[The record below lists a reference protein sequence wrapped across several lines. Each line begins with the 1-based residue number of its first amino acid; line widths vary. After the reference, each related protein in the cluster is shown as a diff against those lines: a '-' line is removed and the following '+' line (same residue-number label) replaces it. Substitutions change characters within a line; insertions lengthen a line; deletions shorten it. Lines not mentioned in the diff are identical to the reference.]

1 LAKGKSD
8 RPDRRRERQV
18 MDLQVDNYPI
28 NLNYG
33 QAGTAAAP
41 KPIAIKIE
49 NLTKRYGETLA
60 VDRLSLDVPAGSLFG
75 FLGPNGA
82 GKSTTIGCLT
92 GLIDPTSGEISL
104 LGERFS
110 ADSVELKRRIGVM
123 PEGLALFDHL
133 YAHEF
138 LAFSARMFQL
148 DEHTVRQRVEELL
161 TVLDLT
167 SSYRKRLAEFST
179 GMRKKVAFA
188 AAIIHRP
195 EILFLD
201 EPFESIDPAGVA
213 MLKDWL
219 RRFVAGGR
227 TVFMTT
233 HVLETVERL
242 CDDVAIIK
250 SGNVAWRGDVA
261 HLASGGKLECDGQ
274 QFNTLEALFLSLVGE
289 KYGKLEW
296 L

>member
-1 LAKGKSD
+1 MVEAPKLEIGK
-8 RPDRRRERQV
+8 
-18 MDLQVDNYPI
+18 
-28 NLNYG
+28 NLNEVG
-33 QAGTAAAP
+33 QSAHGF
-41 KPIAIKIE
+41 AISVE
-49 NLTKRYGETLA
+49 NLTKRYGDVTA
-60 VDRLSLDVPAGSLFG
+60 VDHLSLSVPTGKLFG

-92 GLIDPTSGEISL
+92 GLIDPTSGVINL
-104 LGERFS
+104 LGEPFTSDR
-110 ADSVELKRRIGVM
+110 VELKRRIGVM

-138 LAFSARMFQL
+138 LGFNARMYGL
-148 DEHTVRQRVEELL
+148 DEQTARQRVEELL
-161 TVLDLT
+161 TVLDLN
-167 SSYRKRLAEFST
+167 SAHRKRLAEFST

-250 SGNVAWRGDVA
+250 AGHIAWRGDVGR
-261 HLASGGKLECDGQ
+261 LANGGALESDGQ
-274 QFNTLEALFLSLVGE
+274 QFTTLEGLFLHLVGE
-289 KYGKLEW
+289 RYDRLEW

>member
-1 LAKGKSD
+1 MTVTAETEIASTTSIQTGEAEKVIKAS
-8 RPDRRRERQV
+8 V
-18 MDLQVDNYPI
+18 
-28 NLNYG
+28 
-33 QAGTAAAP
+33 TAAVR
-41 KPIAIKIE
+41 IE
-49 NLTKRYGETLA
+49 NLTKRYGELA
-60 VDRLSLDVPAGSLFG
+60 AVNNLSLTVPTGRMFG

-92 GLIDPTSGEISL
+92 GLIDPTSGRIEL
-104 LGERFS
+104 LGEEFTS
-110 ADSVELKRRIGVM
+110 DSISLKQRIGVM

-138 LAFSARMFQL
+138 LSFNARMYGL
-148 DEHTVRQRVEELL
+148 DEATVKQRVEELL
-161 TVLDLT
+161 TVMDLT
-167 SSYRKRLAEFST
+167 SATRKRLADFST

-242 CDDVAIIK
+242 CDDVAIIN
-250 SGNVAWRGDVA
+250 SGKIAWRGDVGK
-261 HLASGGKLECDGQ
+261 LSGGGKLDHEGH
-274 QFNTLEALFLSLVGE
+274 QFDTLEALFLHLVGE
-289 KYGKLEW
+289 RRTELGW

>member
-1 LAKGKSD
+1 MDTIVEERKINTKGD
-8 RPDRRRERQV
+8 RTENGGPARSFA
-18 MDLQVDNYPI
+18 
-28 NLNYG
+28 LNV
-33 QAGTAAAP
+33 
-41 KPIAIKIE
+41 E
-49 NLTKRYGETLA
+49 SLTKRYGDLTA
-60 VDRLSLDVPAGSLFG
+60 VDNLSLRVPTGRLFG

-92 GLIDPTSGEISL
+92 GLIDPTSGAIDL
-104 LGERFS
+104 LGEPFS
-110 ADSVELKRRIGVM
+110 SDAVELKRRIGVM

-138 LAFSARMFQL
+138 LAFNARMYGL
-148 DEHTVRQRVEELL
+148 DEQTTRQRVEELL
-161 TVLDLT
+161 TVLDL
-167 SSYRKRLAEFST
+167 SSAHRKRLAEFST

-188 AAIIHRP
+188 ASIIHRP

-242 CDDVAIIK
+242 CEDVAIINA
-250 SGNVAWRGDVA
+250 GRIVWRGDLGN
-261 HLASGGKLECDGQ
+261 LANGGALECNGQ
-274 QFNTLEALFLSLVGE
+274 QFTTLEALFLNLVGE
-289 KYGKLEW
+289 RYERLEW

>member
-1 LAKGKSD
+1 MNPEIETYLTD
-8 RPDRRRERQV
+8 F
-18 MDLQVDNYPI
+18 
-28 NLNYG
+28 G
-33 QAGTAAAP
+33 QAGAAAAP
-41 KPIAIKIE
+41 QPIAISIE
-49 NLTKRYGETLA
+49 NLTKNYGATLA
-60 VDRLSLDVPAGSLFG
+60 VDRLSLDVPAGRLFG

-92 GLIDPTSGEISL
+92 GLIDPTDGAINL
-104 LGERFS
+104 LGERFTP
-110 ADSVELKRRIGVM
+110 DSVELKRRIGVM

-138 LAFSARMFQL
+138 LAFSARMYQL
-148 DEHTVRQRVEELL
+148 DEKTVRLRVEELL
-161 TVLDLT
+161 AALELN
-167 SSYRKRLAEFST
+167 SASKKRLAEFST

-188 AAIIHRP
+188 TAIIHRP

-219 RRFVAGGR
+219 RSFVAGGR

-233 HVLETVERL
+233 HALETVERL

-250 SGNVAWRGDVA
+250 SGRIAWRGDLGPLGA
-261 HLASGGKLECDGQ
+261 GGKLECDGRR
-274 QFNTLEALFLSLVGE
+274 FDTLEALFLSLVGE
-289 KYGKLEW
+289 MRGKLEW

>member
-1 LAKGKSD
+1 
-8 RPDRRRERQV
+8 
-18 MDLQVDNYPI
+18 MDSTVETYPTDFS
-28 NLNYG
+28 
-33 QAGTAAAP
+33 QAGAAAVMR
-41 KPIAIKIE
+41 PIAISIE
-49 NLTKRYGETLA
+49 GLTKRYGETLA
-60 VDRLSLDVPAGSLFG
+60 VDRLSLEVPAGRLFG

-92 GLIDPTSGEISL
+92 GLIDPTDGAINL
-104 LGERFS
+104 LGERFTP
-110 ADSVELKRRIGVM
+110 DSVELKRRIGVM

-138 LAFSARMFQL
+138 LAFSARMYRL
-148 DEHTVRQRVEELL
+148 DEQTVRRRVDELL

-167 SSYRKRLAEFST
+167 STHRKRLAEFST

-219 RRFVAGGR
+219 RGFVAGGR

-233 HVLETVERL
+233 HALETVERL
-242 CDDVAIIK
+242 CDDVAIINA
-250 SGNVAWRGDVA
+250 GRVAWRGDVGR
-261 HLASGGKLECDGQ
+261 LANGGKLEFDGR

-289 KYGKLEW
+289 KYGRLEW

>member
-1 LAKGKSD
+1 
-8 RPDRRRERQV
+8 
-18 MDLQVDNYPI
+18 MDSTVETYPMDF
-28 NLNYG
+28 G
-33 QAGTAAAP
+33 QAGAP
-41 KPIAIKIE
+41 APQPIAINIE
-49 NLTKRYGETLA
+49 NLTKSYGGTLA
-60 VDRLSLDVPAGSLFG
+60 VDRLSLDVSAGRLFG

-92 GLIDPTSGEISL
+92 GLIDPTSGSINL
-104 LGERFS
+104 LGERFTP
-110 ADSVELKRRIGVM
+110 DSVELKRRIGVM

-148 DEHTVRQRVEELL
+148 DEQTVRRRVEELL
-161 TVLDLT
+161 TALELT
-167 SSYRKRLAEFST
+167 SASRKRLAEFST

-195 EILFLD
+195 QILFLD

-219 RRFVAGGR
+219 RSFVAGGR
-227 TVFMTT
+227 TVFMST
-233 HVLETVERL
+233 HALETVERL

-250 SGNVAWRGDVA
+250 SGRLAWRGDVGPLSA
-261 HLASGGKLECDGQ
+261 GGKLECDGLR
-274 QFNTLEALFLSLVGE
+274 FDTLEALFLHLVGE
-289 KYGKLEW
+289 MRGKLEW

>member
-1 LAKGKSD
+1 
-8 RPDRRRERQV
+8 
-18 MDLQVDNYPI
+18 MDSTVETYPMDFD
-28 NLNYG
+28 
-33 QAGTAAAP
+33 QAMAAAP
-41 KPIAIKIE
+41 QPIAIKIE
-49 NLTKRYGETLA
+49 NLTKSYGDTLA
-60 VDRLSLDVPAGSLFG
+60 VDQLSLDVPAGRLFG

-92 GLIDPTSGEISL
+92 GLIDPTGGAINL
-104 LGERFS
+104 LGERFTS
-110 ADSVELKRRIGVM
+110 DSVELKRRIGVM

-138 LAFSARMFQL
+138 LAFSARMYQL
-148 DEHTVRQRVEELL
+148 DEQTVRRRIEELL
-161 TVLDLT
+161 AALELT
-167 SSYRKRLAEFST
+167 SASRKRLAEFST

-219 RRFVAGGR
+219 RKFVAGGR

-233 HVLETVERL
+233 HALETVERL

-250 SGNVAWRGDVA
+250 SGRVAWRGDVGRLGA
-261 HLASGGKLECDGQ
+261 GGKLESDGRS
-274 QFNTLEALFLSLVGE
+274 FDTLEALFLSLVGE
-289 KYGKLEW
+289 MRGNLEW

>member
-1 LAKGKSD
+1 MSETN
-8 RPDRRRERQV
+8 P
-18 MDLQVDNYPI
+18 M
-28 NLNYG
+28 
-33 QAGTAAAP
+33 
-41 KPIAIKIE
+41 AISVE
-49 NLTKRYGETLA
+49 GLTKIYGDLVA
-60 VDRLSLDVPAGSLFG
+60 VDDLSFEVPAGRLFG

-92 GLIDPTSGEISL
+92 GLIDPNGGRIEL
-104 LGERFS
+104 LGKPLTS
-110 ADSVELKRRIGVM
+110 DATGIKRSIGIM
-123 PEGLALFDHL
+123 PEGLALFDQL

-138 LAFSARMFQL
+138 LAFNARMMGL
-148 DEHTVRQRVEELL
+148 DETTVRERVEELIG
-161 TVLDLT
+161 VLDLAAT
-167 SSYRKRLAEFST
+167 RKKRLADFST

-219 RRFVAGGR
+219 RQYVAGGR
-227 TVFMTT
+227 TVFMTS

-250 SGNVAWRGDVA
+250 EGRMAWRGEVGQ
-261 HLASGGKLECDGQ
+261 LAGGGRVSYDGYE
-274 QFNTLEALFLSLVGE
+274 FSTLEALFLHLVGE
-289 KYGKLEW
+289 RGGHLTW

>member
-1 LAKGKSD
+1 MLDIHDPKLENGGELVEKAEPPRK
-8 RPDRRRERQV
+8 
-18 MDLQVDNYPI
+18 
-28 NLNYG
+28 
-33 QAGTAAAP
+33 TAVSV
-41 KPIAIKIE
+41 E
-49 NLTKRYGETLA
+49 HLSKRYGELMA
-60 VDRLSLDVPAGSLFG
+60 VDDLTIRIPSGSFFG

-92 GLIDPTSGEISL
+92 GLVDPTAGKIEL
-104 LGERFS
+104 LGERFTS
-110 ADSVELKRRIGVM
+110 DAAHLKRRIGVM

-138 LAFSARMFQL
+138 LSFNGRIYGL
-148 DEHTVRQRVEELL
+148 DEQTVRARVEELL
-161 TVLDLT
+161 AVLDLNGA
-167 SSYRKRLAEFST
+167 RHKRLAEFST

-201 EPFESIDPAGVA
+201 EPFESIDPSGSA

-227 TVFMTT
+227 TVFLTT

-250 SGNVAWRGDVA
+250 AGRIVWRGEV
-261 HLASGGKLECDGQ
+261 GKLANGGAIECDGG
-274 QFNTLEALFLSLVGE
+274 QFTTLEALFLHLIGE
-289 KYGKLEW
+289 RYEHLDW

>member
-1 LAKGKSD
+1 
-8 RPDRRRERQV
+8 
-18 MDLQVDNYPI
+18 MDNEMEMRGSGGDAAESLVPAI
-28 NLNYG
+28 NV
-33 QAGTAAAP
+33 
-41 KPIAIKIE
+41 E
-49 NLTKRYGETLA
+49 HLTKRFGDLTA
-60 VDRLSLDVPAGSLFG
+60 VDDLTLKVSSGRLFG

-92 GLIDPTSGEISL
+92 GLIDPNAGSIRL
-104 LGERFS
+104 LGETFTG
-110 ADSVELKRRIGVM
+110 DSIELKRRIGVM

-133 YAHEF
+133 FAHEF
-138 LAFSARMFQL
+138 LTFNGRMYGL
-148 DEHTVRQRVEELL
+148 DEQTLRQRVEELL
-161 TVLDLT
+161 TVLGLAT
-167 SSYRKRLAEFST
+167 AGNKRLSEFST

-250 SGNVAWRGDVA
+250 AGKIAWLGDVSK
-261 HLASGGKLECDGQ
+261 LASGESLECDGSS
-274 QFNTLEALFLSLVGE
+274 FNTLESLFLHLVGE
-289 KYGKLEW
+289 RYEMLEW

>member
-1 LAKGKSD
+1 MAIPVETRTLPAAQPALSS
-8 RPDRRRERQV
+8 E
-18 MDLQVDNYPI
+18 
-28 NLNYG
+28 
-33 QAGTAAAP
+33 QAR
-41 KPIAIKIE
+41 PIAISIE
-49 NLTKRYGETLA
+49 NLTKHYGHLTA
-60 VDRLSLDVPAGSLFG
+60 VDNLSLQVSTGTLFG

-92 GLIDPTSGEISL
+92 GLIDPSAGVIRL
-104 LGERFS
+104 LGEKFTS
-110 ADSVELKRRIGVM
+110 DAVALKRRIGVM

-133 YAHEF
+133 YAPEF
-138 LAFSARMFQL
+138 LAFNARMYGL
-148 DEHTVRQRVEELL
+148 NEETVRQRVEELL
-161 TVLDLT
+161 TVMDLT
-167 SSYRKRLAEFST
+167 ATHRQRLAEFST

-188 AAIIHRP
+188 AAIIHSP

-233 HVLETVERL
+233 HVLETVERV
-242 CDDVAIIK
+242 CDEVAIIK
-250 SGNVAWRGDVA
+250 DGRLAWRGEVGQ
-261 HLASGGKLECDGQ
+261 LSSGGQLAHEGQ
-274 QFNTLEALFLSLVGE
+274 QFSTLEELFLHLVGE
-289 KYGKLEW
+289 RYRHLEW

>member
-1 LAKGKSD
+1 MTVTSSEITAGND
-8 RPDRRRERQV
+8 APAGAAER
-18 MDLQVDNYPI
+18 
-28 NLNYG
+28 
-33 QAGTAAAP
+33 
-41 KPIAIKIE
+41 IAIGIA
-49 NLTKRYGETLA
+49 NLTKQYGDLTA
-60 VDRLSLDVPAGSLFG
+60 VDDLSLEVPTGRLFG

-92 GLIDPTSGEISL
+92 GLIDPTSGSIEL
-104 LGERFS
+104 LGRRFD
-110 ADSVELKRRIGVM
+110 ADNVELKRRIGVM
-123 PEGLALFDHL
+123 PEGLALFDQL

-138 LAFSARMFQL
+138 LAFNARMYGL
-148 DEHTVRQRVEELL
+148 DETTTRQRVEELI

-167 SSYRKRLAEFST
+167 SATGKRLAEFST

-250 SGNVAWRGDVA
+250 AGRIAWRGDIGD
-261 HLASGGKLECDGQ
+261 LAGGGALRYGDQE
-274 QFNTLEALFLSLVGE
+274 FNTLEALFLAIVGE
-289 KYGKLEW
+289 RYERLDW

>member
-1 LAKGKSD
+1 
-8 RPDRRRERQV
+8 
-18 MDLQVDNYPI
+18 MDSTVEIFSIDSV
-28 NLNYG
+28 
-33 QAGTAAAP
+33 QAVTDDAQR
-41 KPIAIKIE
+41 PIAVSVE
-49 NLTKRYGETLA
+49 NLTKRYGELLA
-60 VDRLSLDVPAGSLFG
+60 VDQLSLRVPAGRLFG

-92 GLIDPTSGEISL
+92 GLIDPTSGAIRL
-104 LGERFS
+104 LGEQFTTDS
-110 ADSVELKRRIGVM
+110 AELKRRIGVM

-133 YAHEF
+133 FAHEF
-138 LAFSARMFQL
+138 LSFNARMYGL
-148 DEHTVRQRVEELL
+148 DEQVVRERVEELL
-161 TVLDLT
+161 TVMDLT
-167 SSYRKRLAEFST
+167 SAYRKRLAEYST

-242 CDDVAIIK
+242 CDDVAIINA
-250 SGNVAWRGDVA
+250 GRLAWRGDVGR
-261 HLASGGKLECDGQ
+261 LANGGTLECNGR
-274 QFNTLEALFLSLVGE
+274 QFNTLEALFLHLVGE
-289 KYGKLEW
+289 KYGRLDW

>member
-1 LAKGKSD
+1 MNSELETNLPLAPVAPVAS
-8 RPDRRRERQV
+8 
-18 MDLQVDNYPI
+18 LANF
-28 NLNYG
+28 G
-33 QAGTAAAP
+33 QAGAAAAP
-41 KPIAIKIE
+41 QPIAISID
-49 NLTKRYGETLA
+49 NLTKSYGATLA
-60 VDRLSLDVPAGSLFG
+60 VDRLSLDVPAGCLFG

-92 GLIDPTSGEISL
+92 GLIDPTDGGIKL
-104 LGERFS
+104 LGERFTP
-110 ADSVELKRRIGVM
+110 DSVGLKQRIGVM

-138 LAFSARMFQL
+138 LTFSAQMYQL
-148 DEHTVRQRVEELL
+148 DEKTIRLRVEELL
-161 TVLDLT
+161 DALEL
-167 SSYRKRLAEFST
+167 SSACKKRLSEFSA
-179 GMRKKVAFA
+179 GMRKKVSFA

-219 RRFVAGGR
+219 RSFAAGGR

-250 SGNVAWRGDVA
+250 SGRLAWRGDLRPLGA
-261 HLASGGKLECDGQ
+261 GGKLECEGRSFD
-274 QFNTLEALFLSLVGE
+274 TLEALFLSLVGE
-289 KYGKLEW
+289 RRGKLEW

>member
-1 LAKGKSD
+1 MKPTLEV
-8 RPDRRRERQV
+8 PTLIPETTPERV
-18 MDLQVDNYPI
+18 LQQDPGNDPQP
-28 NLNYG
+28 G
-33 QAGTAAAP
+33 ADF
-41 KPIAIKIE
+41 AIRIE
-49 NLTKRYGETLA
+49 NLTKRYGDLTA
-60 VDRLSLDVPAGSLFG
+60 VDDLTLRVPTGRLFG

-92 GLIDPTSGEISL
+92 GLIDPTSGAINL
-104 LGERFS
+104 LGKGFN
-110 ADSVELKRRIGVM
+110 ADSVDLKRRIGVM

-138 LAFSARMFQL
+138 LAFNARMYGL
-148 DEHTVRQRVEELL
+148 DEATTRQRVEELI

-167 SSYRKRLAEFST
+167 SATRKRLSEFST

-250 SGNVAWRGDVA
+250 AGRIAWRGDLGQ
-261 HLASGGKLECDGQ
+261 LATGGTLHHDGQ
-274 QFNTLEALFLSLVGE
+274 EFNTLEALFLAIVGE
-289 KYGKLEW
+289 RYERLEW

>member
-1 LAKGKSD
+1 MT
-8 RPDRRRERQV
+8 V
-18 MDLQVDNYPI
+18 
-28 NLNYG
+28 
-33 QAGTAAAP
+33 AAESEIISPVTNRTEKTEIVANVG
-41 KPIAIKIE
+41 AIPAIFIQ
-49 NLTKRYGETLA
+49 NLTKQYGDLAA
-60 VDRLSLDVPAGSLFG
+60 VDNLSLTVPTGRMFG

-92 GLIDPTSGEISL
+92 GLIDPTSGRIEL
-104 LGERFS
+104 LGEEFNS
-110 ADSVELKRRIGVM
+110 DSISLKQRIGVM

-138 LAFSARMFQL
+138 LSFNARMYGL
-148 DEHTVRQRVEELL
+148 DEATVKLRVEELL
-161 TVLDLT
+161 TAMDLT
-167 SSYRKRLAEFST
+167 SATRKRLADFST

-188 AAIIHRP
+188 ASIIHRP

-242 CDDVAIIK
+242 CDDVAIINAGK
-250 SGNVAWRGDVA
+250 IAWRGDVGK
-261 HLASGGKLECDGQ
+261 LSGGGKLEHEGH
-274 QFNTLEALFLSLVGE
+274 QFDTLEALFLHLVGE
-289 KYGKLEW
+289 RRGELNW

>member
-1 LAKGKSD
+1 MDTILEALN
-8 RPDRRRERQV
+8 PDDSGVREANDESSR
-18 MDLQVDNYPI
+18 
-28 NLNYG
+28 G
-33 QAGTAAAP
+33 
-41 KPIAIKIE
+41 IAVSVE
-49 NLTKRYGETLA
+49 RLTKRYGDLTA
-60 VDRLSLDVPAGSLFG
+60 VDDLSIIIPTGSFFG

-92 GLIDPTSGEISL
+92 GLLDPTSGTVEL
-104 LGERFS
+104 LGERFTS
-110 ADSVELKRRIGVM
+110 DAVELKRRIGVM

-138 LAFSARMFQL
+138 LAFNARMYGL
-148 DEHTVRQRVEELL
+148 DERTVRARVEELL
-161 TVLDLT
+161 AVLDLDPA
-167 SSYRKRLAEFST
+167 RHKRLAEFST

-201 EPFESIDPAGVA
+201 EPFESIDPAGAA

-250 SGNVAWRGDVA
+250 AGRIAWRGHVGP
-261 HLASGGKLECDGQ
+261 LANGGAIECDGQ
-274 QFNTLEALFLSLVGE
+274 QFTTLEGLFLHLVGE
-289 KYGKLEW
+289 RYEHLEW

>member
-1 LAKGKSD
+1 MTFSVEA
-8 RPDRRRERQV
+8 Q
-18 MDLQVDNYPI
+18 PI
-28 NLNYG
+28 TPAFG
-33 QAGTAAAP
+33 ADTSVAP
-41 KPIAIKIE
+41 AIWIR
-49 NLTKRYGETLA
+49 NLTKRYGDLAA
-60 VDRLSLDVPAGSLFG
+60 VDDLSLMVPTGRMFG

-82 GKSTTIGCLT
+82 GKSTTIGCIT
-92 GLIDPTSGEISL
+92 GLIDPTSGKIEL
-104 LGERFS
+104 LGKEFNS
-110 ADSVELKRRIGVM
+110 NSIELKRRIGVM
-123 PEGLALFDHL
+123 PEGLGLFDHL

-138 LAFSARMFQL
+138 LTFNARMYGL
-148 DEHTVRQRVEELL
+148 DEATVKQRVEELL
-161 TVLDLT
+161 GVMDLAGST
-167 SSYRKRLAEFST
+167 RKRLSEFST

-250 SGNVAWRGDVA
+250 AGKVAWRGDVGK
-261 HLASGGKLECDGQ
+261 LMNGGKLEMDDR
-274 QFNTLEALFLSLVGE
+274 QFNTLESLFLHLVGKRDTE
-289 KYGKLEW
+289 LEW

>member
-1 LAKGKSD
+1 MTFPAETSTLPRNTPNVELRAEE
-8 RPDRRRERQV
+8 RPV
-18 MDLQVDNYPI
+18 
-28 NLNYG
+28 
-33 QAGTAAAP
+33 
-41 KPIAIKIE
+41 AISIE
-49 NLTKRYGETLA
+49 NLTKRYGAVTA
-60 VDRLSLDVPAGSLFG
+60 VDNLSLKVSTGCLFG

-92 GLIDPTSGEISL
+92 GLIDPTAGAVKL
-104 LGERFS
+104 LGEQFTS
-110 ADSVELKRRIGVM
+110 DALALKRRIGVM

-133 YAHEF
+133 YAPEF
-138 LAFSARMFQL
+138 LAFTARMYSL
-148 DEHTVRQRVEELL
+148 NEETVRQRVEELL
-161 TVLDLT
+161 AVMDLT
-167 SSYRKRLAEFST
+167 GSHRKRLSEFST

-188 AAIIHRP
+188 AAIIHSP

-250 SGNVAWRGDVA
+250 DGRLAWRGEVGS
-261 HLASGGKLECDGQ
+261 LSSGGRLAHEGE
-274 QFNTLEALFLSLVGE
+274 QFRTLEELFLHLVGE
-289 KYGKLEW
+289 RYGHLEW

>member
-1 LAKGKSD
+1 MV
-8 RPDRRRERQV
+8 E
-18 MDLQVDNYPI
+18 
-28 NLNYG
+28 
-33 QAGTAAAP
+33 AP
-41 KPIAIKIE
+41 KLEVRKILDEPERAAGSFAISIE
-49 NLTKRYGETLA
+49 NLTKRYGNVTA
-60 VDRLSLDVPAGSLFG
+60 VDNLSLQVPTGKLFG

-92 GLIDPTSGEISL
+92 GLIDPTSGTINL
-104 LGERFS
+104 LGEQFNS
-110 ADSVELKRRIGVM
+110 DNIELKRNIGVM

-138 LAFSARMFQL
+138 LSFNARMYGL
-148 DEHTVRQRVEELL
+148 DKQTTRQRVEELL

-167 SSYRKRLAEFST
+167 SAHRKRLADFST

-219 RRFVAGGR
+219 RGFVAGGR

-250 SGNVAWRGDVA
+250 AGCIAWRGDV
-261 HLASGGKLECDGQ
+261 GKLANGGTLECNGQ
-274 QFNTLEALFLSLVGE
+274 QFTTLEALFLHLVGE
-289 KYGKLEW
+289 RYERLEW

>member
-1 LAKGKSD
+1 VYG
-8 RPDRRRERQV
+8 
-18 MDLQVDNYPI
+18 DLV
-28 NLNYG
+28 
-33 QAGTAAAP
+33 
-41 KPIAIKIE
+41 
-49 NLTKRYGETLA
+49 A
-60 VDRLSLDVPAGSLFG
+60 VDRLSFDVPAGRLFG

-92 GLIDPTSGEISL
+92 GLIDPNAGSITL
-104 LGERFS
+104 LGQPLTSDAIE
-110 ADSVELKRRIGVM
+110 VKRRIGIM
-123 PEGLALFDHL
+123 PEGLALFDQL

-138 LAFSARMFQL
+138 LAFNARMMGL
-148 DEHTVRQRVEELL
+148 SEGTVRERVEELL
-161 TVLDLT
+161 VVLDLV
-167 SSYRKRLAEFST
+167 SSSKKPLAEFST

-188 AAIIHRP
+188 AAIIHSP

-219 RRFVAGGR
+219 RRYVAGGR
-227 TVFMTT
+227 TVFMTS

-250 SGNVAWRGDVA
+250 EGRLAWRGEVG
-261 HLASGGKLECDGQ
+261 HLASGGRVEYDGQ
-274 QFNTLEALFLSLVGE
+274 EFSTLEALFLHLAGERVGQ
-289 KYGKLEW
+289 LTW